1 MATTELA
8 QPLKNLLADSYILM
22 LKTQNYHWNVTGIHF
37 HTLHEMFQTQYE
49 DLFEAV
55 DEVAERLRAIGVKAP
70 GTFKEFQSLSK
81 IDSEE
86 IKTDS
91 KDMLIS
97 LKNDHM
103 KLAATA
109 EKLIDSAQTAK
120 DDPTM
125 DLAIGRLQTHQKHI
139 WMLSSSLE

>member
-1 MATTELA
+1 MSNVDLS

-37 HTLHEMFQTQYE
+37 HTLHEMFQSQYE

-55 DEVAERLRAIGVKAP
+55 DEIAERLRAIGIKAP

-81 IDSEE
+81 IDSEN
-86 IKTDS
+86 IQTDS
-91 KDMLIS
+91 KKMLASLKKDHIELAQTAKMLIS
-97 LKNDHM
+97 
-103 KLAATA
+103 
-109 EKLIDSAQTAK
+109 IAQKAK

-125 DLAIGRLQTHQKHI
+125 DLAIKRLQTHEKHI
-139 WMLSSSLE
+139 WMINSSLE

>member
-1 MATTELA
+1 MTTKELV

-37 HTLHEMFQTQYE
+37 HTLHAMFQTQYE

-70 GTFKEFQSLSK
+70 GTFKEFQSLSE

-109 EKLIDSAQTAK
+109 EKLIEAAQTVK
-120 DDPTM
+120 DDPSM
-125 DLAIGRLQTHQKHI
+125 DLAIERLQTHQKHI

>member
-1 MATTELA
+1 MTTKELV

-37 HTLHEMFQTQYE
+37 HTLHAMFQTQYE

-70 GTFKEFQSLSK
+70 GTFKEFQSLSE

-109 EKLIDSAQTAK
+109 EKLIDAAQTAK